1 MIPEAPTP
9 SGTAPPELLDLELA
23 DVAPGSA
30 RAASSA
36 TAPFAEPAAAAV
48 AAATAGPDAVMSG
61 APDAVMSGTLPRE
74 VATPT
79 ERIPAKPVEAPAP
92 SAERAPF
99 AERTPFSERAQAD
112 SLPGSSGEHLLQAAY
127 GTQKRAKRFYDDQ
140 VLDHLNAR
148 MREFI
153 GRMDMAF
160 VATADGRGECDASFR
175 AGPPGFIEVLDEQH
189 VAYPEYRGNG
199 VHASL
204 GNISENPRVGILL
217 VDFVTDLIGLH
228 VNGRARIVE
237 DADLRAIHPELPA
250 DFDRARTPERWV
262 VVQVVECYIH
272 CRKHIPRMAPVLR
285 QRSWGT
291 DDVKR
296 KGGDFFE
303 AKATARSDGRASAPV
318 ASGPV

>member
-30 RAASSA
+30 RPAPSA
-36 TAPFAEPAAAAV
+36 PTPPADPAPAGA
-48 AAATAGPDAVMSG
+48 AAATAGPEAV
-61 APDAVMSGTLPRE
+61 APGTADAVMSGTLPRE
-74 VATPT
+74 VAAPT
-79 ERIPAKPVEAPAP
+79 ERIPAKAIEAPA
-92 SAERAPF
+92 SFAQRA
-99 AERTPFSERAQAD
+99 PFSERAQAE

-127 GTQKRAKRFYDDQ
+127 GTEKRAKRFYDDQ

-204 GNISENPRVGILL
+204 GNISENPHVGILL
-217 VDFVTDLIGLH
+217 VDFVSDLIGLH

-303 AKATARSDGRASAPV
+303 AKATARSDERASAPV
-318 ASGPV
+318 ASGPG

>member
-23 DVAPGSA
+23 DVAPGNARPAPSA
-30 RAASSA
+30 PA
-36 TAPFAEPAAAAV
+36 PAADPAPV
-48 AAATAGPDAVMSG
+48 ADAATGTAG
-61 APDAVMSGTLPRE
+61 PDAVMSGTLPRE
-74 VATPT
+74 VSTPT
-79 ERIPAKPVEAPAP
+79 ERIPAKAIGAPAP
-92 SAERAPF
+92 LSGQDPF
-99 AERTPFSERAQAD
+99 SEQAPFSERAGAE

-127 GTQKRAKRFYDDQ
+127 GTEKRAKRFYDDQ
-140 VLDHLNAR
+140 VLDHLNAQ

-204 GNISENPRVGILL
+204 GNISENPHVGILL

-296 KGGDFFE
+296 KGGDFFA
-303 AKATARSDGRASAPV
+303 AKSTARSDERAGAPV

>member
-30 RAASSA
+30 RPAPSA
-36 TAPFAEPAAAAV
+36 PAPSAPAPAADPTPVADAAT
-48 AAATAGPDAVMSG
+48 ATAGPDAVMSG
-61 APDAVMSGTLPRE
+61 TLPPE

-79 ERIPAKPVEAPAP
+79 ERVPAKAIEAPA
-92 SAERAPF
+92 SFAQRA
-99 AERTPFSERAQAD
+99 PFSERAQAE
-112 SLPGSSGEHLLQAAY
+112 SLPGSSGEHLLQSAY
-127 GTQKRAKRFYDDQ
+127 GTEKRAKRFYDDQ

-204 GNISENPRVGILL
+204 GNISENPHVGILL

-303 AKATARSDGRASAPV
+303 AKATARSDERASAPV
-318 ASGPV
+318 ASGPG